1 MNARPTSLLPLKTLI
16 YLLAVLFG
24 MTEVSQAQEPY
35 PLPGPG
41 YDIGLSDTG
50 VVVVSPDGGTALWI
64 RDTDGSTRTVT
75 VEQFRSLVRMKKDGS
90 TGYLLGTDTPNL
102 FILDVALSQLTVRS
116 FEALPTSFDLTPDGA
131 NVVVGLSDN
140 NAIVS
145 DTVNF
150 FDGLA
155 IPLNETPR
163 AVAATPNSKFAF
175 VAGGASSTTY
185 SKVKIATREVVQAF
199 SFDGGVEA
207 LKVSPSGKVLYALT
221 LRSRRDGSTARSLV
235 AIDAR
240 TLEILARRP
249 IQIAGATTPRLDLEV
264 GARNIFISS
273 SEPITVGARRAGVI
287 RFPVRR
293 GVIGRARTF
302 ALNDSGA
309 GAISYSERLRRI
321 AIIDPAQQ
329 SVRVEV
335 AP

>member
-1 MNARPTSLLPLKTLI
+1 MNARPTPLLHLKTLI
-16 YLLAVLFG
+16 YLLAVLLG
-24 MTEVSQAQEPY
+24 MTEVSQAQDPY

-116 FEALPTSFDLTPDGA
+116 FEALPTSFDLTPDGV
-131 NVVVGLSDN
+131 NVIVGLNDK

-150 FDGLA
+150 FDGV

-175 VAGGASSTTY
+175 VAGGTSSTTY
-185 SKVKIATREVVQAF
+185 SKVKVSTREVVQAF
-199 SFDGGVEA
+199 SFDGSVEA

-221 LRSRRDGSTARSLV
+221 VRARRDGSTARSLV

-240 TLEILARRP
+240 TLEVLARRP
-249 IQIAGATTPRLDLEV
+249 IKIAGATTPRLDLEV

-335 AP
+335 EP